1 MGHQLKNKFY
11 KTIARPVLIYCFS
24 IARLLLEMEVVMKKI
39 KVLIIF
45 GTRPEA
51 VKMAPIIKA
60 LKNEESFITKV
71 CVTAQH
77 RDMLD
82 QVLRIFD
89 IEPDYDLNIFQS
101 GQTLT
106 QITCRALTGLEGVIE
121 EFKPELILV
130 QGDTTTV
137 FTGALAAFYHRVK
150 IGHVEA
156 GLRSGNLYSPYP
168 EEANRMLTGVLTD
181 FHFAPTQKSKANL
194 LREGYEEN
202 KIFVT
207 GNTSIDALKWVID
220 ENYKFEDEIIN
231 NINFE
236 SRKVILLT
244 SHRRENI
251 GKPMENIFSAIYDIV
266 NENENVEV
274 IYPMHLNPKV
284 REIAEKILGNTDRIH
299 LVEPLDYLPFTNL
312 MSKCYLV
319 VTDSG
324 GVQEEAPSLG
334 KPVLVVREET
344 ERPEG
349 IESGTAKLAGTDKK
363 TIYKYID
370 ALVNNEEEY
379 KKMANAV
386 NPYGDGKAAE
396 YIVNAIKKKML

>member
-1 MGHQLKNKFY
+1 
-11 KTIARPVLIYCFS
+11 
-24 IARLLLEMEVVMKKI
+24 MEKI
-39 KVLIIF
+39 KVLVIF

-60 LKNEESFITKV
+60 LEKEKENFIYKI

-82 QVLRIFD
+82 QVLKIFS
-89 IEPDYDLNIFQS
+89 IKPDYDLNIFQS

-106 QITCRALTGLEGVIE
+106 QITCRALKGLEGVIE
-121 EFKPELILV
+121 DFKPHLILV

-137 FTGALAAFYHRVK
+137 FVGALAAFYHHVK

-156 GLRSGNLYSPYP
+156 GLRSGNMYSPYP
-168 EEANRMLTGVLTD
+168 EEANRKLTGVLSD
-181 FHFAPTQKSKANL
+181 LHFAPTDTSRDNL
-194 LREGYEEN
+194 LREGYDKT

-207 GNTSIDALKWVID
+207 GNTSIDALKWVIQKD
-220 ENYKFEDEIIN
+220 YMFDDKNLNKIDFTN
-231 NINFE
+231 K
-236 SRKVILLT
+236 KVILLT

-251 GKPMENIFSAIYDIV
+251 GEPMENIFSALRDV
-266 NENENVEV
+266 ALENKDVEV

-284 REIAEKILGNTDRIH
+284 REIATKIFGDMERIH
-299 LVEPLDYLPFTNL
+299 LIEPLDYLPFTNL

-334 KPVLVVREET
+334 KPVLVVRNET

-349 IESGTAKLAGTDKK
+349 ILAGTAKLVGTNKNK
-363 TIYKYID
+363 IY
-370 ALVNNEEEY
+370 NEISLLLSSNEEY

-386 NPYGDGKAAE
+386 NPYGDGKAAKH
-396 YIVNAIKKKML
+396 IIGAIKENLSFLK

>member
-1 MGHQLKNKFY
+1 
-11 KTIARPVLIYCFS
+11 
-24 IARLLLEMEVVMKKI
+24 MEKV

-51 VKMAPIIKA
+51 VKMAPIVKA
-60 LKNEESFITKV
+60 LKKEESFNTKI

-89 IEPDYDLNIFQS
+89 IQPDYDLNIFQG

-106 QITCRALTGLEGVIE
+106 QITCRALTGLEEVIE

-137 FTGALAAFYHRVK
+137 FTGALAAFYHNVK

-181 FHFAPTQKSKANL
+181 FHFAPTEISKANL
-194 LREGYEEN
+194 LREGYDEN
-202 KIFVT
+202 KIFIT
-207 GNTSIDALKWVID
+207 GNTSIDALHWVID
-220 ENYKFEDEIIN
+220 KNYKFDEETIN
-231 NINFE
+231 NIDFVNK
-236 SRKVILLT
+236 KVILLT

-251 GKPMENIFSAIYDIV
+251 GEPMENIFSAIRDIIK
-266 NENENVEV
+266 ENKDVEV

-284 REIAEKILGNTDRIH
+284 REIAEKTLGNTDRIH
-299 LVEPLDYLPFTNL
+299 LIEPLDYLPFTNL

-334 KPVLVVREET
+334 KPVLVVRKET

-349 IESGTAKLAGTDKK
+349 IESGTARLAGVNRD
-363 TIYKYID
+363 TIYDYLNILIND
-370 ALVNNEEEY
+370 DEEY
-379 KKMANAV
+379 KKMAYAV
-386 NPYGDGKAAE
+386 NPYGDGKAAQ
-396 YIVNAIKKKML
+396 YIVDAIKQKML

>member
-1 MGHQLKNKFY
+1 MN
-11 KTIARPVLIYCFS
+11 
-24 IARLLLEMEVVMKKI
+24 KI
-39 KVLIIF
+39 KTLIIF

-51 VKMAPIIKA
+51 VKMAPIVKA
-60 LKNEESFITKV
+60 LKNDEEHFITKI

-106 QITCRALTGLEGVIE
+106 QITCRALTGLEDVIK
-121 EFKPELILV
+121 EFKPDLILV

-137 FTGALAAFYHRVK
+137 FTGALAAFYHQVK

-156 GLRSGNLYSPYP
+156 GLRSGNLYSPFP
-168 EEANRMLTGVLTD
+168 EEANRKLTGVVTD
-181 FHFAPTQKSKANL
+181 FHFAPTQISRSNL
-194 LREGYEEN
+194 LKEN
-202 KIFVT
+202 YDDSKIFIT

-220 ENYKFEDEIIN
+220 KNYKFEDEKLNDIDFDN
-231 NINFE
+231 K
-236 SRKVILLT
+236 KVILLT
-244 SHRRENI
+244 AHRRENI
-251 GKPMENIFSAIYDIV
+251 GEPMENIFSAVKEVAEINKD
-266 NENENVEV
+266 VEI

-284 REIAEKILGNTDRIH
+284 REIARNVFGHMKNVH
-299 LVEPLDYLPFTNL
+299 LIEPLDYLPFTNL
-312 MSKCYLV
+312 MAKCYLV

-334 KPVLVVREET
+334 KPVLVVRRET

-349 IESGTAKLAGTDKK
+349 IEAGTAKLVGTEKE
-363 TIYKYID
+363 
-370 ALVNNEEEY
+370 ALLMELNTLINNDEEY

-386 NPYGDGKAAE
+386 NPYGDGNAAE
-396 YIVNAIKKKML
+396 RIRKAIISKMF